1 MLQCSGKPHPSLLRL
16 LALALCAACWVQP
29 GTTGAQTT
37 LTPGAVQDTLPP
49 PKPPVPAAPAQLV
62 FPVAPPPIEHDR
74 NARRFTV
81 NSFRFSGNTVY
92 SERTL
97 KRLVERFLDLQLNLY
112 DLTRAA
118 DVVTQLYRDEG
129 YLIARAVIPAQK
141 VEQGIVHIEII
152 EGRVGRVI
160 FEGNRRYSR
169 AALQRRMPG
178 LAPGVL
184 ITSGAMEHDLLL
196 LNDLPGL
203 TARATLEPGKE
214 FGTTDIRIRV
224 EEKTFSGYVQPNN
237 QGRKE
242 IGQWRTDGGVNVN
255 NMLGFGDQLS
265 FQGIVSQSN
274 LMHYSRLGYS
284 IPLTAQGTRL
294 ELGYAATDYSLAG
307 DLAVLDIEGDVR
319 SREISVVHPYLR
331 SRSQNLS
338 FNLGYRTTRLRQRAL
353 GVEISDNSIGLY
365 NPGVRYSQIG
375 ADASVSTLSTQFY
388 TNFRTNT
395 SGTRQDAEQLKVE
408 LEGTHLRGLN
418 RNWDLYL
425 RGLVVQSHEPLADSE
440 KFALGG
446 PGNVRGYRSSEL
458 RGDKG
463 WLATVELRRQISV
476 FNTLGLVG
484 FFYDAG
490 VVKFQ
495 APGFLDGSTTLMSAG
510 ANVTFFPLRN
520 VPIKLEFAVPVR
532 NTIASDGH
540 NNGRLWL
547 SVGAS
552 F

>member
-1 MLQCSGKPHPSLLRL
+1 MPHRSGQHYPSLKQL
-16 LALALCAACWVQP
+16 LAIALCMLVCTQP
-29 GTTGAQTT
+29 GTALAQST
-37 LTPGAVQDTLPP
+37 LTPGAVQDTVPP
-49 PKPPVPAAPAQLV
+49 AKAPAPKAPAQLI
-62 FPVAPPPIEHDR
+62 FQPPPPPIEHDR
-74 NARRFTV
+74 NARRFSV

-92 SERTL
+92 SEQAL
-97 KRLVERFLDLQLNLY
+97 KRLVERFVDLQLNLY

-118 DVVTQLYRDEG
+118 DVVTRLYRDQG
-129 YLIARAVIPAQK
+129 YIVARAVIPAQK
-141 VEQGIVHIEII
+141 VENGIVQIEII
-152 EGRVGRVI
+152 EGKVGKII
-160 FEGNRRYSR
+160 FEGNHRYSQQS
-169 AALQRRMPG
+169 LQNRMTQ
-178 LAPGVL
+178 LAPGML
-184 ITSGAMEHDLLL
+184 ITGGAMEHDMLL

-203 TARATLEPGKE
+203 TARATLEPGPQ
-214 FGTTDIRIRV
+214 FGTTDVRIRV

-242 IGQWRTDGGVNVN
+242 IGQWRTDGGLNVN
-255 NMLGFGDQLS
+255 NLLGIGDQLS
-265 FQGIVSQSN
+265 FQGIVSQGN
-274 LMHYSRLGYS
+274 LMHYGHLGYS
-284 IPLTAQGTRL
+284 VPLTWQGTRL
-294 ELGYAATDYSLAG
+294 EVGYSATDYSLG
-307 DLAVLDIEGDVR
+307 GTLAVLDIEGDVR
-319 SREISVVHPYLR
+319 SSEINLVHPLMR

-338 FNLGYRTTRLRQRAL
+338 INLGYRTTRLRQRAL
-353 GVEISDNSIGLY
+353 GVEISDNSIGLF

-375 ADASVSTLSTQFY
+375 ADASVSSLSTQFY

-408 LEGTHLRGLN
+408 IEGTHLRGLD

-425 RGLVVQSHEPLADSE
+425 RALIVQSHETLADSE
-440 KFALGG
+440 KFSLGG

-463 WLATVELRRQISV
+463 WLATVELRRQFSL
-476 FNTLGLVG
+476 FGKLGVVG

-495 APGFLDGSTTLMSAG
+495 APGFVDGSTTLMSAG
-510 ANVTFFPLRN
+510 ANVTYFPLRS

-540 NNGRLWL
+540 NNGRLWF